1 MIYFVKAEI
10 TKRIKIGYTA
20 QWIDTRLSSMQ
31 SNSPDKLTF
40 LGGFVGNKELEINIQ
55 NSFRENLSH
64 GEWYNESKD
73 LYSYIEV
80 NCLKDKFS
88 FDWICDA
95 ISDNSISFEYAKLL
109 DDIKIRELSQARIKY
124 AFDNSFKN
132 IVIPDFGPQLIA
144 KKG

>member
-1 MIYFVKAEI
+1 MIYFVKAEK
-10 TKRIKIGYTA
+10 TKRIKIGYTT

-40 LGGFVGNKELEINIQ
+40 LGGLVGSKELEKNIQ

-73 LYSYIEV
+73 IYSFIKA
-80 NCLKDKFS
+80 NCLKEKKN
-88 FDWICDA
+88 FDWICES
-95 ISDNSISFEYAKLL
+95 ISDNSISLEEAKLL

-124 AFDNSFKN
+124 AFDNVFKG
-132 IVIPDFGPQLIA
+132 IV
-144 KKG
+144 